1 MVFDLRKPGG
11 ERAVRPWV
19 GWLCASGGPTPAA
32 LAATPPTEGISFRA
46 FVQPRAGF
54 SFQTNTMKISGTHV
68 LAVRQVRAY
77 QLLQDPEVLARC
89 MPGCEALVRIGENE
103 YQMKM
108 KMALASFSGLFD
120 GTVKIVEPEPSS
132 SFRLIVEGKGK
143 IGFMK
148 GDGRLKLTPEGNGT
162 QVFYEGDVQVGGTL
176 AAVGQRLIDTSA
188 KMMIKRF
195 FEKLNEG

>member
-1 MVFDLRKPGG
+1 
-11 ERAVRPWV
+11 
-19 GWLCASGGPTPAA
+19 
-32 LAATPPTEGISFRA
+32 
-46 FVQPRAGF
+46 
-54 SFQTNTMKISGTHV
+54 MKISGAHV
-68 LAVRQVRAY
+68 LALPQERAY
-77 QLLQDPEVLARC
+77 QVLQDPEVLARC
-89 MPGCEALVRIGENE
+89 MPGCEALIRIGENE

-148 GDGRLKLTPEGNGT
+148 GDGKLKLSPDGSGT
-162 QVFYEGDVQVGGTL
+162 QVAYEGDVQVGGTL
-176 AAVGQRLIDTSA
+176 AAVGQRLIDTTA

-195 FEKLNEG
+195 FDKLSEITENFPQNSL

>member
-1 MVFDLRKPGG
+1 
-11 ERAVRPWV
+11 
-19 GWLCASGGPTPAA
+19 
-32 LAATPPTEGISFRA
+32 
-46 FVQPRAGF
+46 
-54 SFQTNTMKISGTHV
+54 MKISGTHV
-68 LAVRQVRAY
+68 LAVPQDRAY

-89 MPGCEALVRIGENE
+89 MPGCDALVGTGENE

-148 GDGRLKLTPEGNGT
+148 GDGRLKLNPEGSGT
-162 QVFYEGDVQVGGTL
+162 QVAYEGDVQVGGTL
-176 AAVGQRLIDTSA
+176 AAVGQRLIDTTA

-195 FEKLNEG
+195 FDRLSEINENLPQNSL